1 MIRHKT
7 SLKTVSGLSTRG
19 SNMRNDVVFYDCVSL
34 ENLFL
39 VMSGVDN
46 ICNPDSAHQ
55 ENKTFYRQCV
65 NLFGGQKIEEAKH

>member
-1 MIRHKT
+1 
-7 SLKTVSGLSTRG
+7 
-19 SNMRNDVVFYDCVSL
+19 MRNDVVFYDCVSL

-65 NLFGGQKIEEAKH
+65 NLFGGQKIEEVEH

>member
-1 MIRHKT
+1 
-7 SLKTVSGLSTRG
+7 
-19 SNMRNDVVFYDCVSL
+19 MRNDVVFYDCVSL

-65 NLFGGQKIEEAKH
+65 NLFGGQNIEEVEH